1 LVLLAQILARH
12 VRGIL
17 KAAADSGPFSASGN
31 LQKRSSQLD
40 IFGDFSLQFGVC
52 VYQLIGKTRLLFDR
66 GVKHLAKPVVSP
78 SPMGLTND
86 RDDGKNDGL
95 ENAKAQHRKK

>member
-52 VYQLIGKTRLLFDR
+52 IHQLIGETLLLFDG

-86 RDDGKNDGL
+86 QDDGKYDGL